1 MNNNPH
7 TQRRIRILVADD
19 DQDDCLLT
27 REAFAESHIATE
39 LDFVHDGE
47 QLLSYLLH
55 RPPFDDAK
63 KYPLPGLILMDLNM
77 PRMDGRE
84 ALKEIKQHPQLR
96 CIPVIV
102 LSTSCSEQD
111 VLCSYQCGA
120 NSFITKP
127 VTFSGLV
134 DMANRLGSY
143 WLDLVALP
151 NLNELPEV

>member
-1 MNNNPH
+1 MNSNRHSNH
-7 TQRRIRILVADD
+7 SVRILMADD

-27 REAFAESHIATE
+27 REAFEESQTATE

-47 QLLSYLLH
+47 QLMNYLLH
-55 RPPFDDAK
+55 RPPFDDEK

-84 ALKEIKQHPQLR
+84 ALNEIKQHIHLR

-102 LSTSCSEQD
+102 LTTSSSEQD
-111 VLCSYQCGA
+111 IVRSYRCGA

-127 VTFSGLV
+127 VTYSGLI
-134 DMANRLGSY
+134 DIANLVGSY
-143 WLDLVALP
+143 WLNLVALP
-151 NLNELPEV
+151 NLNKLPEV